1 SRDSMRS
8 IPSPKPAPSTTLPDV
23 PRQPPSPPPRL
34 PSIAVNPSLGLSLD
48 RASQSAPALLVS
60 PKRDSTSSV
69 VSPTIRKINRSHALA
84 RLEGRTNSTRRR
96 SRPIKRNFMSMS
108 DEESEAD
115 DDDDDDSPTLPLI
128 DEPEDL
134 VLPSPPLSLSEPRTV
149 PLGPRFPS
157 SPRMTL
163 PNSAGEV
170 LSRSPGSPNLLHL
183 AFAFRIRRLTARP
196 QLHSA
201 ALAIAAPAFSAASAP
216 HSAPTPLLLY
226 FISHVYLSIY
236 RTPLCTTTII
246 VFTIIHSA
254 QPSL

>member
-1 SRDSMRS
+1 MRS

-157 SPRMTL
+157 SVRTRSTSSRKHQSTSKDWFSL
-163 PNSAGEV
+163 KSFIDLQTAEDDSTKFSWRSFIEV
-170 LSRSPGSPNLLHL
+170 
-183 AFAFRIRRLTARP
+183 ARV
-196 QLHSA
+196 S
-201 ALAIAAPAFSAASAP
+201 
-216 HSAPTPLLLY
+216 
-226 FISHVYLSIY
+226 
-236 RTPLCTTTII
+236 
-246 VFTIIHSA
+246 
-254 QPSL
+254 